1 MMKDSMFSSFAL
13 SSLIHI
19 ALIPTASLLIA
30 STEPT
35 IPVQRIEVGLTDI
48 PRVEPEPPPP
58 PPPAP
63 KPKPAL
69 KKIQK
74 IKAPRLIHKTE
85 IAKIEPNEPPPKIEE
100 PMPPPPPELT
110 APGPETGSVASKAP
124 AGEAAGG
131 EAGVGGLSGNGDVAV
146 ARGSGMSGG
155 GGGGTANAG
164 LGRGDKGDGFGGG
177 GNGTGLASLARPLG
191 GYQVKP
197 RYPEAARRAG
207 AQGVTLL
214 RVRVLENGRVGEVL
228 IEKSAGFREL
238 DFSAAEAVKKWIFEP
253 ARRGK
258 EPVRVWVLLPVKFEL
273 H

>member
-1 MMKDSMFSSFAL
+1 MKESLFSGFAF
-13 SSLIHI
+13 SSLIHA

-30 STEPT
+30 GTKPSIPT
-35 IPVQRIEVGLTDI
+35 QRIDVSLTDI
-48 PRVEPEPPPP
+48 PTVEQKPASTEPKVEP
-58 PPPAP
+58 
-63 KPKPAL
+63 
-69 KKIQK
+69 KKVEK
-74 IKAPRLIHKTE
+74 IKAPRLIHKTD
-85 IAKIEPNEPPPKIEE
+85 IARAEPNEPPPKLEE
-100 PMPPPPPELT
+100 PPPPLNLT
-110 APGPETGSVASKAP
+110 AAGPEKGSVASKAP

-131 EAGVGGLSGNGDVAV
+131 EGGVGGLFGAGDEPVAG
-146 ARGSGMSGG
+146 GSGMGG

-164 LGRGDKGDGFGGG
+164 LGRGDKDDGFGGG
-177 GNGTGLASLARPLG
+177 GNGDGLAALARPLG

-197 RYPEAARRAG
+197 RYPEAARKAG

-238 DFSAAEAVKKWIFEP
+238 DFSAAEAVKKWLFEP

-258 EPVRVWVLLPVKFEL
+258 EPVQVWVLLPVKFAL